1 MRDYTCVW
9 VYMYVKT
16 HSRVVNFILML
27 ILMYKMRLTCIHT
40 LCFSIVRPKH
50 IPALLWALWR
60 EPHGI
65 EEWDLGTALRIGT
78 ALGVPWAHVGPQKA
92 LDQYRLLRVIEVFGE
107 TTPFEERT
115 WKRIHKAV
123 KSVGGIDIT
132 NNIEETH
139 KDLNELCKLL
149 CFNL

>member
-1 MRDYTCVW
+1 M
-9 VYMYVKT
+9 
-16 HSRVVNFILML
+16 
-27 ILMYKMRLTCIHT
+27 HT

-65 EEWDLGTALRIGT
+65 EWDLGTALRIGT
-78 ALGVPWAHVGPQKA
+78 ALGVPRAYERMKFEHVGRQEP

-107 TTPFEERT
+107 TTPFEECT
-115 WKRIHKAV
+115 WKKIHEVVEK
-123 KSVGGIDIT
+123 VGRIDIA